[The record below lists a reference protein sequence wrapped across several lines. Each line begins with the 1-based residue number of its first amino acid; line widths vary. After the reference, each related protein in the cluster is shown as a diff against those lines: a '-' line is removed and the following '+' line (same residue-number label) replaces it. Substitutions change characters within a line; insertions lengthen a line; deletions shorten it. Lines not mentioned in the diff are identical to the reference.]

1 MYCMQKCTSPL
12 GSYLINPLIQYEK
25 PYCPL
30 HCVGAI
36 FFTVIISNTICYVNY
51 SCQLIYPLVTF
62 RFHNASKKGK
72 GKRERQTVLLMKRT
86 RSELSPSSIH
96 GNHLSQNKLSIAL
109 SFHWFVSQQSK
120 CIGIESHCCYELVYL
135 DDGGPYIV
143 WSYQMSPAF
152 LAPEYLLLRSRSR
165 SFVLLNMSPFIH
177 CHPQFQIVHMFSKA
191 FSTWIKQ
198 LQ

>member
-1 MYCMQKCTSPL
+1 MYCMQKYTSLL
-12 GSYLINPLIQYEK
+12 GSYLINPLIKNEYLTVFTLQWCYLLHSNYIQHYLAYELFVSIDLSFSYI
-25 PYCPL
+25 PFSQR
-30 HCVGAI
+30 I
-36 FFTVIISNTICYVNY
+36 
-51 SCQLIYPLVTF
+51 Q
-62 RFHNASKKGK
+62 KKGK
-72 GKRERQTVLLMKRT
+72 RKRERETVLLMERT